1 MSDVTVKPSPV
12 HGLGVFAAKDFRK
25 GETILQ
31 WRPRSL
37 SRAEYEALSPAERD
51 YVDIEKGEILL
62 MNPPE
67 RYVNHSCDPNLR
79 PGVRADIAARD
90 IKAGEE
96 LTTDYAN
103 FFISRGSFQCA
114 CGSPKCR
121 GAITGAVESKIP

>member
-12 HGLGVFAAKDFRK
+12 HGLGVFAARDFRK
-25 GETILQ
+25 GETVLQ
-31 WRPRSL
+31 YQPRRL
-37 SRAEYEALSPAERD
+37 TRAEYEALSPAERD

-62 MNPPE
+62 MNTPE
-67 RYVNHSCDPNLR
+67 RYVNHSCAPNLR
-79 PGVRADIAARD
+79 PGTRADIAARD

-96 LTTDYAN
+96 LQTDYVN

-121 GAITGAVESKIP
+121 GTITGAAESQIP